1 MIAYDLSNFPIF
13 KNLSVLNNLS
23 VLKKLCFGTI
33 AIHLSKLSD
42 GATVIEIKIQILLS
56 TTNIIQLVAL
66 LSLLVTTQKRKCD
79 VLATVVPTLLYG
91 FLLFLGYLLTYLT

>member
-1 MIAYDLSNFPIF
+1 MIAYDLSNFSIF

-42 GATVIEIKIQILLS
+42 GATVLENKNS
-56 TTNIIQLVAL
+56 NFIIHDQYH
-66 LSLLVTTQKRKCD
+66 
-79 VLATVVPTLLYG
+79 TVSCIVIT
-91 FLLFLGYLLTYLT
+91 FSDNTKTKM

>member
-1 MIAYDLSNFPIF
+1 MVRQFWKNKNSNF
-13 KNLSVLNNLS
+13 
-23 VLKKLCFGTI
+23 
-33 AIHLSKLSD
+33 
-42 GATVIEIKIQILLS
+42 
-56 TTNIIQLVAL
+56 IINDQYHTLLVAL

>member
-42 GATVIEIKIQILLS
+42 GATVLENKDS
-56 TTNIIQLVAL
+56 NFIINDQYH
-66 LSLLVTTQKRKCD
+66 
-79 VLATVVPTLLYG
+79 TVSCIVIT
-91 FLLFLGYLLTYLT
+91 FSDNTKTKM

>member
-42 GATVIEIKIQILLS
+42 GATVIEIEIQILLS

-66 LSLLVTTQKRKCD
+66 LSLLVTTQKRICD
-79 VLATVVPTLLYG
+79 VLASSPNIIVR
-91 FLLFLGYLLTYLT
+91 FFLFLGYLLTYFA